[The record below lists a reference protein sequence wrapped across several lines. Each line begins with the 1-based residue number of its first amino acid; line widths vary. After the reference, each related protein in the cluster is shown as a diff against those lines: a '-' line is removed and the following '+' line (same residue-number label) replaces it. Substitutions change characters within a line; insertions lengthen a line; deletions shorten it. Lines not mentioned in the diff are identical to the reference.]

1 MQIFKI
7 FLWFVS
13 WAVIVSAKKTPF
25 RVNLPTLSL
34 SPFRIEHVLRHQQVF
49 NSSGTIPS
57 VFLITVD
64 SEVENMSVISACSRI
79 KYCIIDNP
87 DIKTWHD
94 LPRQVSSQSPVTKRS
109 NIYIL
114 LLHLSRETLSL
125 AWLEAILDRKETAVN
140 PVLPH
145 GESFAHSHALW
156 FCDRKLP
163 TAGGTAGEIWCF
175 VDSELQSDFSQSVQ
189 QPQSTTSK
197 TQRRRTVIKKTLTVA
212 RCSKY
217 PIHSYWINKRV
228 VKWAYHATG
237 WLRAWVAEG
246 LGL

>member
-1 MQIFKI
+1 M
-7 FLWFVS
+7 
-13 WAVIVSAKKTPF
+13 T
-25 RVNLPTLSL
+25 RT
-34 SPFRIEHVLRHQQVF
+34 SPGSSVL
-49 NSSGTIPS
+49 
-57 VFLITVD
+57 
-64 SEVENMSVISACSRI
+64 
-79 KYCIIDNP
+79 
-87 DIKTWHD
+87 
-94 LPRQVSSQSPVTKRS
+94 TKRS

-114 LLHLSRETLSL
+114 TSPAKYQGKHWVWL
-125 AWLEAILDRKETAVN
+125 ACLQAILDRKETAVN

-175 VDSELQSDFSQSVQ
+175 VDSELQSDFSQSVP

-246 LGL
+246 SGL